1 MVLGTEK
8 AKPSEKC
15 RKVRVR
21 LVFTSLIRA
30 NPEKATTEGE
40 TAGRSVLGEAGTRP
54 AEKKSPGGGGGRRSC
69 RLIRI
74 LIRFLEAA
82 TMDRYMTSLT
92 REDVAGLVE
101 AVCRGDDNAF
111 HTLIEA
117 SPVVV
122 PLLTEHF
129 AQKRDGESRARI
141 VEVIWK
147 RRESE
152 STRFLSIALE
162 DSHPAVWKE
171 AIDGL
176 VTIGGPESRHVLT
189 VFFTIY
195 PHDAR
200 AAWVSEALGQ
210 VRD

>member
-1 MVLGTEK
+1 MRHHPRRTRLHSPWEEAATK
-8 AKPSEKC
+8 SAQKRP
-15 RKVRVR
+15 RVGYELR
-21 LVFTSLIRA
+21 VCSLIQ
-30 NPEKATTEGE
+30 KG
-40 TAGRSVLGEAGTRP
+40 
-54 AEKKSPGGGGGRRSC
+54 
-69 RLIRI
+69 
-74 LIRFLEAA
+74 IRFLGAA
-82 TMDRYMTSLT
+82 TIDPYMISMT

-111 HTLIEA
+111 HALIEA

-122 PLLTEHF
+122 PLLTEQF

-141 VEVIWK
+141 VEVIWQ

-189 VFFTIY
+189 VFITKY